1 MRRSHTLEMMAGGK
15 ATVNRQTRNYGGGR
29 DPAAAAERFSRLAK
43 GWMAEDPAYDK
54 EAWPEL
60 REGLD
65 RNRPEYRK
73 HFPEQGQD
81 QPAAAEG

>member
-1 MRRSHTLEMMAGGK
+1 MRRSYTPATLAGGK
-15 ATVNRQTRNYGGGR
+15 ATVNRQARNYGGGR
-29 DPAAAAERFSRLAK
+29 DPAEAAERFSRLAK
-43 GWMAEDPAYDK
+43 GWMAEDPAYDN

>member
-1 MRRSHTLEMMAGGK
+1 MRRSYTPATLAGGK
-15 ATVNRQTRNYGGGR
+15 ATVNRQARNHGGS

-43 GWMAEDPAYDK
+43 GGMAEDPSYDK

-73 HFPEQGQD
+73 HFPDQD
-81 QPAAAEG
+81 QPKAAEG

>member
-1 MRRSHTLEMMAGGK
+1 MRRSYTLAMMAGDK
-15 ATVNRQTRNYGGGR
+15 ATVNRQTRNNGGGR

-60 REGLD
+60 RESLD

-73 HFPEQGQD
+73 HFPDQD
-81 QPAAAEG
+81 RPAAAEG